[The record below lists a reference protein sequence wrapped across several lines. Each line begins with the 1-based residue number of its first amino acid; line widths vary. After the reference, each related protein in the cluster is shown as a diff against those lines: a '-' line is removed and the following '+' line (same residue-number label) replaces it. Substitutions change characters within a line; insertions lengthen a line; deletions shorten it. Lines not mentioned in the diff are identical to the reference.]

1 MDWAMFSRWEW
12 LVIEIAVLA
21 LAIVELVA
29 VRRSLRG
36 DRAAKATSTGENPTS
51 L

>member
-1 MDWAMFSRWEW
+1 MDWTMLSRWEW

-21 LAIVELVA
+21 LAIVELVV

-36 DRAAKATSTGENPTS
+36 DRAAEAASTGENQTS